1 MKINKLK
8 LFFTTFIIV
17 ALLFNSKSSAQDF
30 NVDDY
35 KIFYNFK
42 TVKQEDNTRLLE
54 VSYIAQ
60 NSEDKTI
67 EMPIFGAEIKF
78 LNILDEQEVLLG
90 TVKTSKNGIAKM
102 ILPADYKYLS
112 DGEGLINITAKFAGS
127 EVLSEEIGEVIFK
140 DLNLELNVEVIDS
153 VKTVSV
159 NAYTINS
166 LGEQV
171 PVEETD
177 IAFYVGSMLS
187 KLKVEEGTITGGTYE
202 FEFTSEIPGDEKG
215 NLNIFAMIEDN
226 EQFANV
232 IQMKTGKFG
241 TVIDKNTKEEGNT
254 LWSDA
259 APVWMYVVLTILLVG
274 VWVNFIYTIFQLVK
288 IKKDS
293 PYYKS

>member
-8 LFFTTFIIV
+8 LFFATFIIV
-17 ALLFNSKSSAQDF
+17 GLLFNSKSYAQEF

-42 TVKQEDNTRLLE
+42 TVKLEDNTRLLE

-67 EMPIFGAEIKF
+67 ELPIYGAEITF
-78 LNILDEQEVLLG
+78 LNILEEQEVILG
-90 TVKTSKNGIAKM
+90 TVKTAKDGIAKM
-102 ILPADYKYLS
+102 ILPADFIYLS
-112 DGEGLINITAKFAGS
+112 DDDGLINITAKFPGS
-127 EVLSEEIGEVIFK
+127 DVLSEEIGEVIFK
-140 DLNLELNVEVIDS
+140 DINLELSVEVIDS

-159 NAYTINS
+159 NAYTINK

-177 IAFYVGSMLS
+177 IVFYVGSMLS
-187 KLKVEEGTITGGTYE
+187 KLKVEEGTITAGTYE
-202 FEFTSEIPGDEKG
+202 FEFTTEIPGDDKG

-241 TVIDKNTKEEGNT
+241 TILEKNKVESNT
-254 LWSDA
+254 LWSEA
-259 APVWMYVVLTILLVG
+259 APIWMYVVLTILLVG
-274 VWVNFIYTIFQLVK
+274 VWVNFIYTIIQLIK

>member
-8 LFFTTFIIV
+8 LFFATFIIV
-17 ALLFNSKSSAQDF
+17 GLLFNSKSYAQEF

-42 TVKQEDNTRLLE
+42 TVKLEDNTRLLE

-67 EMPIFGAEIKF
+67 ELPIYGAEIAF
-78 LNILDEQEVLLG
+78 LNILGEQEVLLG
-90 TVKTSKNGIAKM
+90 TVKTAKDGIAKM
-102 ILPADYKYLS
+102 ILPADFIYLS
-112 DGEGLINITAKFAGS
+112 DDDGLINITAKFPGS
-127 EVLSEEIGEVIFK
+127 DVLSEEIGEVIFK
-140 DLNLELNVEVIDS
+140 DINLELNVEVIDS

-166 LGEQV
+166 LGEEV

-177 IAFYVGSMLS
+177 IVFYVGSMLS
-187 KLKVEEGTITGGTYE
+187 KLKVEEGTITAGTYE
-202 FEFTSEIPGDEKG
+202 FEFTTEIPGDDKG

-241 TVIDKNTKEEGNT
+241 TILEKNKVESNT
-254 LWSDA
+254 LWSEA
-259 APVWMYVVLTILLVG
+259 APIWMYVVLTILLVG
-274 VWVNFIYTIFQLVK
+274 VWVNFIYTIIQLIK
-288 IKKDS
+288 IKIDS